1 MVGEKTREVI
11 KTIIEE
17 HLQNVTNVLQ
27 VFEDFFGEDKVDL
40 QGIPTVSKIEE
51 VFLGLYGEKSIGSL
65 GELSHIEADMHSTEL
80 VKDVPDEILSST
92 SSVMVAISEVLY
104 HVVHES
110 SIKIIV
116 YFPEVRVSNEY
127 NKFIDITELY
137 TKISLDLQG
146 TMVGSFSFNRG
157 EYTMEQYLSDYMHS
171 HARGIPKNNP
181 KRFLEVCLGS
191 GPIRDTVNNLNA
203 NYDLDIWRLFCVEL
217 DKYVATE
224 SISGGPYRRL
234 ENVSFHGTNMIASLS
249 INTSTGIPQNLV
261 PMINEFIKYFIKQ
274 KKLVFNY
281 RNGSYSIGMNLTK
294 FILLVSNEFIT
305 WFNTNGRYKYAKSE
319 IERNYASMRNI
330 ITTVL
335 VTNNAIYKTG
345 GTPDRL
351 IGNRSNLGVIGTF
364 KGKEIVVHIAEWD
377 NSSNNLTTIL
387 VPEVIGYILG
397 KILKVINC
405 EYGKNRPSSRNEQE
419 QNGETE
425 NSSNQEY
432 YYL

>member
-1 MVGEKTREVI
+1 MVGEKTREFI
-11 KTIIEE
+11 RAELEKQFEK
-17 HLQNVTNVLQ
+17 VTNVLG

-65 GELSHIEADMHSTEL
+65 GELSHIEAGMHNTEL

-171 HARGIPKNNP
+171 HVCGIPKNNP
-181 KRFLEVCLGS
+181 KRFFEVCLGS
-191 GPIRDTVNNLNA
+191 GPIRNTVNNLNA

-234 ENVSFHGTNMIASLS
+234 ENVSSRGTRIIASLS
-249 INTSTGIPQNLV
+249 INNPTGTPQNLV

-330 ITTVL
+330 ITTVF

-345 GTPDRL
+345 EIPDRL
-351 IGNRSNLGVIGTF
+351 IDNRSNLGVMGTF

-425 NSSNQEY
+425 NSSNQEC

>member
-1 MVGEKTREVI
+1 MVGEKTREFI
-11 KTIIEE
+11 RAKLEKQFE
-17 HLQNVTNVLQ
+17 KVTNVLG

-92 SSVMVAISEVLY
+92 SSVMVVISEVLY

-157 EYTMEQYLSDYMHS
+157 EYTIEQYLSDYMHS
-171 HARGIPKNNP
+171 HACGIPRNNP
-181 KRFLEVCLGS
+181 ERFLEVCLGS
-191 GPIRDTVNNLNA
+191 GPIRNTVNNLNA

-234 ENVSFHGTNMIASLS
+234 ENVSFHGTSMIASLS

-330 ITTVL
+330 ITTVS
-335 VTNNAIYKTG
+335 VTNNAIYKIREM
-345 GTPDRL
+345 PNRL
-351 IGNRSNLGVIGTF
+351 IDNGSNLGVIGTF
-364 KGKEIVVHIAEWD
+364 KGKEIVVRIVGWD

>member
-1 MVGEKTREVI
+1 MVGEKTREFI
-11 KTIIEE
+11 RAELEKQFEK
-17 HLQNVTNVLQ
+17 VTNVLG

-92 SSVMVAISEVLY
+92 SSVMVVISEVLY

-137 TKISLDLQG
+137 TKIFLDLQG
-146 TMVGSFSFNRG
+146 TMVGSFSCNRG
-157 EYTMEQYLSDYMHS
+157 EYTIEQYLSDYMHS

-181 KRFLEVCLGS
+181 EKFLEVCLGS
-191 GPIRDTVNNLNA
+191 GPIRNTVNNLNA

-234 ENVSFHGTNMIASLS
+234 EDVSYRSTDMIASLS
-249 INTSTGIPQNLV
+249 INTSTDIPQNLV

-281 RNGSYSIGMNLTK
+281 RNGSYSIGMDLTK

-305 WFNTNGRYKYAKSE
+305 WFNTNGRYKYTKSE

-330 ITTVL
+330 ITTVF
-335 VTNNAIYKTG
+335 VTNNAIYKIREM
-345 GTPDRL
+345 PNRL
-351 IGNRSNLGVIGTF
+351 IDNGSNLGVIGTF
-364 KGKEIVVHIAEWD
+364 KGKEIVVRIVGWD

-387 VPEVIGYILG
+387 VPEVIGCILG